1 MENSLPIPAQP
12 SYIRAALQAGKH
24 VLSEK
29 PIAGDLSTARALLS
43 EYQALATKPL
53 WGVAENWRFLG
64 KFTRVAEEVRKLGNV
79 KAFRVSV
86 RTLIGEGSKYHRTFI
101 YYFLLLLLSLFGLGL
116 VVGKGVG
123 KLILSQKPNGVANP
137 RTRVDSSS
145 MEESTPL
152 LD

>member
-12 SYIRAALQAGKH
+12 SYIRAALRAGKH

-29 PIAGDLSTARALLS
+29 PIAGDLNTARTLLS
-43 EYQALATKPL
+43 EYQALETKPL

-64 KFTRVAEEVRKLGNV
+64 KFTRVAEEVRKLGSV

-86 RTLIGEGSKYHRTFI
+86 RTLIGEGSKYHRMLFI
-101 YYFLLLLLSLFGLGL
+101 LFFFYLLCFVWAW

-123 KLILSQKPNGVANP
+123 
-137 RTRVDSSS
+137 
-145 MEESTPL
+145 
-152 LD
+152 